1 MTFKTL
7 FLYNNDKVN
16 ITDYEILFFGVYE
29 MKQYTDIKGKLW
41 ELVREYEVSNSDL
54 YKINIQGMIEALF
67 WTLNENVETDLKL
80 KIENII

>member
-1 MTFKTL
+1 MRGYADVT
-7 FLYNNDKVN
+7 
-16 ITDYEILFFGVYE
+16 
-29 MKQYTDIKGKLW
+29 GKLW
-41 ELVREYEVSNSDL
+41 ELVNEYEVSNSDL

>member
-1 MTFKTL
+1 MKGYTE
-7 FLYNNDKVN
+7 
-16 ITDYEILFFGVYE
+16 IT
-29 MKQYTDIKGKLW
+29 GKLW
-41 ELVREYEVSNSDL
+41 ELVNEYEVSNSDL